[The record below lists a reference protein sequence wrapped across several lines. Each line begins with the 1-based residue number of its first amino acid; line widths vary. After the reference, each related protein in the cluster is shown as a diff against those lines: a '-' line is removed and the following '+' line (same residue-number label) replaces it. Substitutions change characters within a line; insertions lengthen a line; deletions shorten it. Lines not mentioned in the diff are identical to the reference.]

1 MKKKYKV
8 WLKVLTRNGWG
19 SMVYGDIEA
28 LSYSDALEIAN
39 RKAKK
44 SGYRNIRKDRVN
56 LQGFK

>member
-8 WLKVLTRNGWG
+8 WLRVLTKNGWG
-19 SMVYGDIEA
+19 SMVYSDIEA
-28 LSYSDALEIAN
+28 LSYGDALDIAG

-44 SGYRNIRKDRVN
+44 SGYRNIRKDRAS